1 MISARRASNITHLSM
16 GATISGLT
24 SKILKQVLTDHAF
37 VWTGVPQSFMDLAEE
52 GEYYETHFSKAY
64 IRRSDC

>member
-1 MISARRASNITHLSM
+1 M
-16 GATISGLT
+16 GAAISGLT
-24 SKILKQVLTDHAF
+24 SKILKQVLTDQLSLERHAF

-52 GEYYETHFSKAY
+52 GEYYETHFSKVY